1 MFFATN
7 DKYSNCAKHMK
18 SCTLLS
24 RKKFRKK
31 VLLKNIRIDLMIADL
46 LTKCL
51 QPKISKEHAQRIGL
65 GCTYD

>member
-1 MFFATN
+1 
-7 DKYSNCAKHMK
+7 MK

-24 RKKFRKK
+24 RKKFRKSAS
-31 VLLKNIRIDLMIADL
+31 LKNIRIDLMIADL

-51 QPKISKEHAQRIGL
+51 QPKIFKEHAQRIGL